1 MEDLESEK
9 LMNELKFY
17 EGWHKSIKK
26 ADEALRVARRAR
38 CDAALE
44 GVTGFQMIQL
54 EGEVEYCQGVVTS
67 LHSIRHEFEESNSN
81 V

>member
-17 EGWHKSIKK
+17 EGWQRAVQK
-26 ADEALRVARRAR
+26 ADEDLRQARRVR

-44 GVTGFQMIQL
+44 GVTGFRMLQL
-54 EGEVEYCQGVVTS
+54 EGDVEFFQGVVTQ
-67 LHSIRHEFEESNSN
+67 LHSIRRDFERSNSN